1 MTFRRALFST
11 TGLAA
16 AFAASSFTLAAP
28 TAVLAQDASD
38 NSDVIVVSARRRE
51 ESLQETPVSVTAIG
65 GDALANV
72 GAQDIT
78 ALSETVPNI
87 TLETS
92 RGTNTTLTAFIR
104 GVGQQDPV
112 AGFEGG
118 VGIYLD
124 DVYLNRPQAAVLDIY
139 DLERIEVLRGPQGT
153 LYGRNTIGGA
163 VKYVTKRI
171 GDEPEFTLRGS
182 YGSFNQTDLVFTAAL
197 PINDVVAF
205 GASVASLRRDG
216 FGTNLATG
224 DENYDKDVLAGRAS
238 LELTPSDNLFI
249 KISGDIVNDDSSPR
263 QGRRLTDPQPTG
275 IYDTQAGILLEGP
288 LNESTVD
295 ASGVQGR
302 IEWNVNDAV
311 TLTSITAWRQDE
323 SKAPIDFDSLE
334 APTFDVPAIYE
345 NEQFSQELQLTYESD
360 RLSGVAGFYYL
371 DANAF
376 NGFDVILS
384 GLGVAILT
392 EGDVD
397 TETWAVFGE
406 FTYDL
411 TDSLSLSVGGRYTSD
426 ERTAAIRRETF
437 LGFPSPFFGNSGA
450 ISLSPPV
457 LDGNGNEV
465 VPNFNGNRTDD
476 NFDPRIILAWQATD
490 DINLYAS
497 YSEGFKGGGFDPR
510 GDYSNP
516 VVRDGF
522 EPETVQSYELGA
534 KTTWADG
541 KIIANTAIFYN
552 DYKDVQI
559 PGSEAFDSDNDG
571 VDDSFIGTVTNAG
584 AAEIYGVEFEGTAF
598 VTDELTLFGTVG
610 YVSAEYEEFLVN
622 GVDISSTTDVQ
633 NTPDWT
639 ASITGDYTAPVRF
652 AGEDGDLSLIVTGAY
667 RGATQQFET
676 PIPLLDQEGYWLVNA
691 SVVWN
696 SEDGRLQIGVH
707 GKNLAE
713 EEYITSGYNFPTLGP
728 PNGSI
733 LAFYGNPRTITGTV
747 QVKF

>member
-1 MTFRRALFST
+1 MITTFRKALFST
-11 TGLAA
+11 SGLAA
-16 AFAASSFTLAAP
+16 ALAASSFGVALP
-28 TAVLAQDASD
+28 TAAGAQDAND
-38 NSDVIVVSARRRE
+38 DVIVVSARRRE
-51 ESLQETPVSVTAIG
+51 ESLQETPVSVSAIS
-65 GDALANV
+65 GDALLNV

-78 ALSETVPNI
+78 ALSEIVPNI
-87 TLETS
+87 TLEVS

-139 DLERIEVLRGPQGT
+139 DVERIEVLRGPQGT

-171 GDEPEFTLRGS
+171 GDEPEFALRGS
-182 YGSFNQTDLVFTAAL
+182 YGSFNQQDLVFTAAL

-205 GASVASLRRDG
+205 GASVASLQRDG
-216 FGTNLATG
+216 FGVNLATG
-224 DENYDKDVLAGRAS
+224 DENYDKDVLAGRIS

-249 KISGDIVNDDSSPR
+249 KISGDVVNDDSSPR
-263 QGRRLTDPQPTG
+263 QGFRLTDPQPTD
-275 IYDTQAGILLEGP
+275 IFDTRAGILLEGP
-288 LNESTVD
+288 LNEATVD

-302 IEWNVNDAV
+302 IEWNLSDQI
-311 TLTSITAWRQDE
+311 TLTSITAYRQDE

-334 APTFDVPAIYE
+334 DPFFDVPAIYE
-345 NEQFSQELQLTYESD
+345 NEQFSQELQFTYESD

-376 NGFDVILS
+376 NGFDVILTS
-384 GLGVAILT
+384 VAILT

-397 TETWAVFGE
+397 TETWAIFGE

-411 TDSLSLSVGGRYTSD
+411 TDALSLTVGGRYTSD

-437 LGFPSPFFGNSGA
+437 LGAPSPFFGNDLA
-450 ISLSPPV
+450 VSLTTPV
-457 LDGNGNEV
+457 LDANNNEV
-465 VPNFNGNRTDD
+465 VPNFNGNRTDT
-476 NFDPRIILAWQATD
+476 NFDPRIILAWRATD
-490 DINLYAS
+490 DVNLYAS

-510 GDYSNP
+510 GNFANP

-522 EPETVQSYELGA
+522 APETVQSYEIGVKSTL
-534 KTTWADG
+534 ADG
-541 KIIANTAIFYN
+541 KVVANTAVFYN

-559 PGSEAFDSDNDG
+559 PGSEAFDSDGDG
-571 VDDSFIGTVTNAG
+571 TDDSFIGTVTNAG

-598 VTDELTLFGTVG
+598 VTDELTLFGTLG
-610 YVSAEYEEFLVN
+610 YISAEYTEFLVN
-622 GVDISSTTDVQ
+622 GVDQSDNFDVQ

-639 ASITGDYTAPVRF
+639 ASITGDYTTPVPF
-652 AGEDGDLSLIVTGAY
+652 AGRDGDLSVIVTGAY
-667 RGATQQFET
+667 RGETQQFET
-676 PIPLLDQEGYWLVNA
+676 PIPVLDQEGFWLLNA
-691 SVVWN
+691 SLVWN
-696 SEDGRLQIGVH
+696 SEDGGLQIGVH
-707 GKNLAE
+707 GRNLAD
-713 EEYITSGYNFPTLGP
+713 EEYIVSGYNFPTLGP
-728 PNGSI
+728 PNGSV

-747 QVKF
+747 QVRF